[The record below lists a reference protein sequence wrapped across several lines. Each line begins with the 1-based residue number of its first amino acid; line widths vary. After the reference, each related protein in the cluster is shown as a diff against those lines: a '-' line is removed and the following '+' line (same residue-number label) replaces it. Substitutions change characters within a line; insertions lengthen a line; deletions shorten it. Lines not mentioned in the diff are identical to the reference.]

1 MTPRPFSNLL
11 AVTTL
16 FISGATAPFVSAATE
31 SSPLLAPG
39 AKVEKVAEGFM
50 HGEGPL
56 WHPDGFLLFGDTPRD
71 RIVRVDESGA
81 VSVYREPA
89 GRTTALAFDPEGR
102 LVANESHGGDEG
114 RRRVAR
120 REKNGEW
127 TTLADRFEGKRLN
140 SPNDLAIDSRG
151 RIYFTDPRYSK
162 PETRELDH
170 ESVYRIDPDGKLTR
184 IIGTLIRPNGILVT
198 TDART
203 LYVADNPATG
213 EQHATLW
220 AFDLDPAGNA
230 SHGRVLHEF
239 PTARGLDGMTLDTD
253 GRIWAAGG
261 QGESAGI
268 SVFEPDANRASAR
281 LVTVVALPQTPTNC
295 TFGGKALDTLYITS
309 DPILFRIRTAVH
321 GRPTP
326 PGK

>member
-1 MTPRPFSNLL
+1 MTPRPTSGVFALTALFTASI
-11 AVTTL
+11 AV
-16 FISGATAPFVSAATE
+16 PFARAAADLP
-31 SSPLLAPG
+31 SLLAPG

-81 VSVYREPA
+81 VSVFREPA
-89 GRTTALAFDPEGR
+89 GRTTALAFDTEGR

-127 TTLADRFEGKRLN
+127 ITLADRFEGKRLN
-140 SPNDLAIDSRG
+140 SPNDLAIDSHG

-184 IIGTLIRPNGILVT
+184 LIGTLTRPNGILVT

-213 EQHATLW
+213 DKRATLW
-220 AFDLDPAGNA
+220 AFDLDATGNA
-230 SHGRVLHEF
+230 SGGRVLHEF
-239 PTARGLDGMTLDTD
+239 PTARGFDGMTLDTD

-261 QGESAGI
+261 QNESAGI
-268 SVFEPDANRASAR
+268 YVFAPDEKRASVR
-281 LVTVVALPQTPTNC
+281 LITVIPLPQTPTNC
-295 TFGGKALDTLYITS
+295 TFGGRNLDTLYITS
-309 DPILFRIRTAVH
+309 DPILFRLRTAVR

>member
-1 MTPRPFSNLL
+1 MTPRPLPCLL
-11 AVTTL
+11 ALAAL
-16 FISGATAPFVSAATE
+16 FTSGVTAPFARAAAKAT
-31 SSPLLAPG
+31 PLVAPG
-39 AKVEKVAEGFM
+39 AQVEKVAEGFM

-56 WHPDGFLLFGDTPRD
+56 WHPEGLLLFGDTPRD

-81 VSVYREPA
+81 VSVFREPA

-127 TTLADRFEGKRLN
+127 VTLADRFEGKRLN

-184 IIGTLIRPNGILVT
+184 LIGTLTRPNGILVT

-213 EQHATLW
+213 EKRATLW
-220 AFDLDPAGNA
+220 AFDLDADGNA

-239 PTARGLDGMTLDTD
+239 TTARGLDGMTLDSD

-261 QGESAGI
+261 EGATAGI
-268 SVFEPDANRASAR
+268 YVFEPDAKRATAR
-281 LVTVVALPQTPTNC
+281 LATVIALPQTPTNC
-295 TFGGKALDTLYITS
+295 TFGGKNLDTLYITS
-309 DPILFRIRTAVH
+309 DPILFRLRTAVH